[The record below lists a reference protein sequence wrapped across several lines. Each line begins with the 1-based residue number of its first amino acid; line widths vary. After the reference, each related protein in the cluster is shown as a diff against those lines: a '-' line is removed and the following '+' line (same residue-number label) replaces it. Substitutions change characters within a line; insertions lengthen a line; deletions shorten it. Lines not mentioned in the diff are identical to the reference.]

1 MAKPTPITCE
11 EALRQLYAYLDRE
24 LDGHAHRAIEHHL
37 RVCRACFSRAEF
49 ERRLKERVRATR
61 RAGVPAHLE
70 ARLRRVMNAYG
81 SSG

>member
-1 MAKPTPITCE
+1 MAKPTPIACE

-24 LDGHAHRAIEHHL
+24 LDRHAHRAIEQHL

-61 RAGVPAHLE
+61 GARVPAELE
-70 ARLRRVMNAYG
+70 ARLRRVMSTY
-81 SSG
+81 